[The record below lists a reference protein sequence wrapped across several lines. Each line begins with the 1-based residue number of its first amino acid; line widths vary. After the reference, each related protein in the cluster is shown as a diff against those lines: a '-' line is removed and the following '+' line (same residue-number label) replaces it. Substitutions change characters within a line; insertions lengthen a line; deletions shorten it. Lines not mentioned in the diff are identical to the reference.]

1 MRITIK
7 NKSSGNGILIFET
20 SPLEGACYNVWDSQ
34 RDQPRPPLSEYEQR
48 RRAFANKTRDLFV
61 QLVVRDGAACAKC
74 GSTEKL
80 TVDHIAPMIRG
91 GSDDLSNLQIL
102 CKRCNSSKRDR

>member
-48 RRAFANKTRDLFV
+48 RRAFANKTRD
-61 QLVVRDGAACAKC
+61 GAACAKC

-80 TVDHIAPMIRG
+80 TVDHIVPMIRG